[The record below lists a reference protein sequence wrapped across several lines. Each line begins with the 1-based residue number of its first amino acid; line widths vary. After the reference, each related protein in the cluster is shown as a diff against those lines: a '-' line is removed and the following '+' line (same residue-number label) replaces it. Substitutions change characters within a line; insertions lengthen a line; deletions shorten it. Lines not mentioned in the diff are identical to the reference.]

1 LLAAALKDCPCHFR
15 VEEVDV
21 SVRARLPG
29 SPKRIVR
36 TVLLILFIGLAGACL
51 GSIANAYWLSAGSGH
66 GSAATTTA
74 AAIVLSS
81 GSPTASLYAGGHTDV
96 VLTASNPNR
105 FVVRI
110 GSLALDASRGT
121 AGFTVDAGHSGC
133 AVSAL
138 SFATQTNAGAGWS
151 LPARVGTVN
160 GSLLISLADSLTMD
174 IGAANACQGAVFSV
188 AMAAG
193 P

>member
-1 LLAAALKDCPCHFR
+1 VRVHGCPAALRH
-15 VEEVDV
+15 
-21 SVRARLPG
+21 
-29 SPKRIVR
+29 IVR
-36 TVLLILFIGLAGACL
+36 TVLLVLFVGLVGACL
-51 GSIANAYWLSAGSGH
+51 GSVANAFWPSVGNGH

-74 AAIVLSS
+74 AAVVLSS
-81 GSPTASLYAGGHTDV
+81 GSPAATLYPGGHTDV

-110 GSLALDASRGT
+110 GSFALDTGRG
-121 AGFTVDAGHSGC
+121 AGGFTVDAGHSGC

-151 LPARVGTVN
+151 LPARVGAVN
-160 GSLLISLADSLTMD
+160 GSLLISLADSLSMNVE
-174 IGAANACQGAVFSV
+174 AANACQGAVFSV